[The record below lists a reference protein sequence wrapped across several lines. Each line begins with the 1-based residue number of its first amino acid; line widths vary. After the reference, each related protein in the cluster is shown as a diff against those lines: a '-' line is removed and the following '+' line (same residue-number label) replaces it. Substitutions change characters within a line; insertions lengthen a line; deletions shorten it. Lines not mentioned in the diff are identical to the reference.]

1 MHKIDGQYNVGG
13 EFVDGNPG
21 AGINA
26 TRLNAKWFNTI
37 QRELCNIVERAGMA
51 LSENDDGQVLNGV
64 IEYIRKYGIQ
74 GILGSISGIGE
85 HRETYD
91 ISTKLIRFLCAFV
104 FEVHEGY
111 LRYANGNG
119 VTLHVGNDG
128 LSFEIDGYKFVV
140 DSEGVSYGAEGTETK
155 TVIGIGNVETNQ
167 VIGSSGKF
175 GKFLDVGSSLNVN
188 DKECRVRVK
197 TIVQNDMG
205 VSGDLEVQGFINA
218 ASGSFIRA
226 RSESFIRLPF
236 VDASTE
242 AELKDPSTII
252 RSQILDANPLEGD
265 IVMVRN
271 KCGHPVEFRY
281 SSAPSSDIG
290 VVVVAVG
297 ESIFYA
303 YDGSYWSKVW

>member
-13 EFVDGNPG
+13 EFVDGDSD

-26 TRLNAKWFNTI
+26 TRLNAKWFNTV
-37 QRELCNIVERAGMA
+37 QRELCNIVTKAGME

-104 FEVHEGY
+104 FEVHEGF
-111 LRYANGNG
+111 LRYVNGNG
-119 VTLHVGNDG
+119 VTFHIGNDG

-140 DSEGVSYGAEGTETK
+140 NSEGVSYSAEGTETK

-175 GKFLDVGSSLNVN
+175 SKFLHVGSSLAV
-188 DKECRVRVK
+188 DEDECRVRVK
-197 TIVQNDMG
+197 TIVENDMA
-205 VSGDLEVQGFINA
+205 VSNDLEVRGFINA
-218 ASGSFIRA
+218 ASGSFLRA

-242 AELKDPSTII
+242 AELKDPSTIVG
-252 RSQILDANPLEGD
+252 SQILDANPLKGD

-281 SSAPSSDIG
+281 SSTSSSDNG